1 MQPISTDR
9 RQFIKAAGVLAM
21 ATAASGIAVRMAD
34 AQQVP
39 YSTGT
44 EPPKL
49 KAPANACDCH
59 MHIYDARYPVA
70 PTATLKPAD
79 ALVADYKLLQKR
91 IGTTRNVVVT
101 PSTYGTDN
109 RITLDAIG
117 QLGAAARG
125 VAVVDTSVA
134 DAELKR
140 MNDLG
145 IRGIRFNLVQAG
157 ATTVE
162 MLEPLSKRVNDLGWH
177 IQIHMKGEQIAAIED
192 LLLRLP
198 TPIVFDHLGRLAQ
211 PNALDHPGFKTI
223 SKLIDK
229 GNTWVKLSGAY
240 ADSKVGHPSY
250 SDTVPIARA
259 YVKAAPERMVWASDW
274 PHPTEKEKPD
284 DAVLFDLL
292 AEWVPDAPTGPLFW
306 CRTRESFTAFPRRR
320 ELLSDSGECPQMTHL
335 RHQRASLL

>member
-1 MQPISTDR
+1 MQPFSTDR
-9 RQFIKAAGVLAM
+9 RGFIRAAGVLAA
-21 ATAASGIAVRMAD
+21 ATATSGTGMREAG

-44 EPPKL
+44 APPKL
-49 KAPANACDCH
+49 KAPAEACDCH

-70 PTATLKPAD
+70 PGATLKPAD
-79 ALVADYKLLQKR
+79 ALVADYRLLQKR
-91 IGTTRNVVVT
+91 IGTSRNVVVT

-109 RITLDAIG
+109 RVTLDAMG
-117 QLGAAARG
+117 QFGATARG
-125 VAVVDTSVA
+125 VAVVDTGVA

-162 MLEPLSKRVNDLGWH
+162 MIEPLSRRVNDLGWH

-192 LLLRLP
+192 LLLRVP
-198 TPIVFDHLGRLAQ
+198 SPIVFDHLGRLAQ
-211 PNALDHPGFKTI
+211 PDALDSPGFKTI

-229 GNTWVKLSGAY
+229 GKTWVKLSGAY
-240 ADSKVGHPSY
+240 QDSKVGPPSY
-250 SDTVPIARA
+250 SDTVPVARA
-259 YVKAAPERMVWASDW
+259 YIKAAPERMIWASDW
-274 PHPTEKEKPD
+274 PHPTERDKPD

-292 AEWVPDAPTGPLFW
+292 AEWAPDTSVHSAILVHNPAKLYGFPT
-306 CRTRESFTAFPRRR
+306 SV
-320 ELLSDSGECPQMTHL
+320 
-335 RHQRASLL
+335 